1 MFASFFI
8 DRPVFACVISIII
21 TLLGLVALRALPIE
35 QYPNITPPQIQIGA
49 VYPGADATTV
59 ALNVAAPIEQQINGV
74 ENMIYMNSQNSA
86 NGDMSL
92 TVFFEIGTDADIAQ
106 VNVQNRIN
114 MALPQLPFE
123 TQQIGVTVKK
133 QTPNILLVVT
143 MQSPNG
149 TYDDIALS
157 NYATINVVDEL
168 LRVPGISDVQIVNA
182 RDYSMRLWLRPDR
195 MAQMDLTTTDIVE
208 AVKEQNSNFG
218 IGQIGRTPTSGPV
231 QLTLPI
237 ATKGRLSTTEEFEN
251 IILRGNE
258 DGSFVTMKDIG
269 RAELGAQ
276 NYDVDGELNGK
287 NASVIAIYQQF
298 GANALDVAEDVKKT
312 LDRLS
317 KNFPEGIVYQIPYDT
332 TNYIRK
338 SIGEVVKTIFEAAF
352 LVCLV
357 VLIFL
362 QRFRATIVPILAMVV
377 SIVGTFAGMYVLGF
391 SINTLTLFG
400 LVLAVGTVVDD
411 AIVVIENIE
420 RNIRELGL
428 SAKMAAHKAMEEV
441 SGPVVAIVFVLCAV
455 FLPVAFL
462 GGIAG
467 QLYRQF
473 AITIAV
479 SVVISGIVALT
490 LSPAL
495 AVILLEKASAS
506 PSRLGQWF
514 NRHFDRL
521 TELYIVAAKK
531 ILDIPL
537 LGGAIFIGVL
547 ALLGLLVYTT
557 PMSFVPEEDQGYLIA
572 AVTLPDGASLQRTE
586 KIDQEVY
593 ELAAPQPGVE
603 NVLAFSGFSML
614 DGSNRPSAG
623 ANFITLTDWDVRK
636 APELQ
641 AHAIQK
647 SLSQKYANIPE
658 AQIWLLNPPAIQ
670 GLGTVGGFE
679 FWIESRGEAQMEKL
693 EEVVGG
699 FIAKANKLPE
709 LQHVMSTIQ
718 ANNMQLFVDL
728 DRYKARALGVS
739 IADVFQSLQVLMGSL
754 YINDFNKFG
763 RTFRVTAQAEPSF
776 RAKISDIDEIYVRSK
791 TGQMVPLSAL
801 IKVNYS
807 KGPTL
812 VTRFNG
818 FAAGKIFGSAAPGY
832 SSGEAMNA
840 MEKLAA
846 TELPEGMT
854 YSWSGESYQEKATG
868 GKSTGVLIGGIVMVF
883 LILCA
888 LYERWSLPLA
898 VICAIPFG
906 LLGAFLAIWIRGT
919 TNDVYFQVGLVTL
932 IALAAKNAILIVEF
946 ALLKYQEGL
955 PLAEAALEAAKLR
968 FRAILMTSL
977 TFILGVLPL
986 VFAQGAGAA
995 SRQSV
1000 GTGVF
1005 GGMIAATIL
1014 AVLLVPLFFKLIV
1027 QWTENGSKKN
1037 PH

>member
-1 MFASFFI
+1 MFSSFFI

-21 TLLGLVALRALPIE
+21 TLLGLVALRGLPIE
-35 QYPNITPPQIQIGA
+35 QYPNITPPQIQVGA
-49 VYPGADATTV
+49 FYPGADATTV

-86 NGDMSL
+86 NGDMNL
-92 TVFFEIGTDADIAQ
+92 TVFFEIGTDANLAQ

-114 MALPQLPFE
+114 MALPQLPLE

-143 MQSPNG
+143 LQSPSG
-149 TYDDIALS
+149 TYNDVELS

-168 LRVPGISDVQIVNA
+168 LRLPGISDVQIVNA

-195 MAQMDLTTTDIVE
+195 MAQMNLTTTDIVD

-218 IGQIGRTPTSGPV
+218 VGQIGRTPTSGPV

-237 ATKGRLSTTEEFEN
+237 AAKGRLSTPEEFEN
-251 IILRGNE
+251 IILRGNQ
-258 DGSFVTMKDIG
+258 DGSFIKMKDIG

-298 GANALDVAEDVKKT
+298 GANALDVADEVKKT
-312 LDRLS
+312 LERLS
-317 KNFPEGIVYQIPYDT
+317 KNFPQGIEYQIPYDT
-332 TNYIRK
+332 TNYIRR

-362 QRFRATIVPILAMVV
+362 QKFRATIVPILAMIV
-377 SIVGTFAGMYVLGF
+377 SIVGTFAGMYLLGF

-400 LVLAVGTVVDD
+400 LVLAVGTVIDD

-441 SGPVVAIVFVLCAV
+441 SGPVIAIVFVLCAV
-455 FLPVAFL
+455 FLPVAFI

-479 SVVISGIVALT
+479 SVIISGIVALT

-495 AVILLEKASAS
+495 AVILLQKETAP
-506 PSRLGQWF
+506 PSRFGKWF

-521 TELYIVAAKK
+521 TDLYIVAAKK
-531 ILDIPL
+531 ILHVPL
-537 LGGAIFIGVL
+537 LGGALFLGVL
-547 ALLGLLVYTT
+547 FLLGMLIYIT
-557 PMSFVPEEDQGYLIA
+557 PKSFVPEEDQGYLIA
-572 AVTLPDGASLQRTE
+572 AVNLPDGSSLQRTE
-586 KIDQEVY
+586 KVDQEVY
-593 ELAAPQPGVE
+593 QLAAVQPGVE
-603 NVLAFSGFSML
+603 NVVAFSGFSML
-614 DGSNRPSAG
+614 DGANRPSSG
-623 ANFITLTDWDVRK
+623 ANFITLTDWDQRK

-647 SLSQKYANIPE
+647 SLSQKYEKIPE

-679 FWIESRGEAQMEKL
+679 FWIESRGDAQMEKL
-693 EEVVGG
+693 EEVVKA
-699 FIAKANKLPE
+699 FIAKANKRPE
-709 LQHVMSTIQ
+709 LQGVMSTIQ

-763 RTFRVTAQAEPSF
+763 RTFRVTAQAEPSY
-776 RAKISDIDEIYVRSK
+776 RAKISDIDEIYVRAK

-801 IKVNYS
+801 ITVNYS

-818 FAAGKIFGSAAPGY
+818 FIAAKIFGSAAPGY
-832 SSGEAMNA
+832 SSGQAMNV
-840 MEKLAA
+840 MEELAA
-846 TELPEGMT
+846 ELPEGMT

-868 GKSTGVLIGGIVMVF
+868 GQSTVVLIGGIIMVF

-898 VICAIPFG
+898 VIFAIPFG

-932 IALAAKNAILIVEF
+932 VALAAKNAILIVEF
-946 ALLKYQEGL
+946 ALLKYQEGI
-955 PLAEAALEAAKLR
+955 PLVDAALEAAKLR

-977 TFILGVLPL
+977 TFILGVVPL
-986 VFAQGAGAA
+986 VLAQGAGAA

-1027 QWTENGSKKN
+1027 QWTEDGSQKN

>member
-35 QYPNITPPQIQIGA
+35 QYPNITPPQIQVSA
-49 VYPGADATTV
+49 TYPGADAATV

-86 NGDMSL
+86 SGDMNL
-92 TVFFEIGTDADIAQ
+92 TVFFEIGTDADLAQ

-114 MALPQLPFE
+114 MALPQLPIE

-143 MQSPNG
+143 LQSPNG
-149 TYDDIALS
+149 TYDEIALS

-168 LRVPGISDVQIVNA
+168 LRLPGVSDAQIVNA
-182 RDYSMRLWLRPDR
+182 RNYSMRLWLRPDL
-195 MAQMDLTTTDIVE
+195 MAQMNVTTTDIVE

-218 IGQIGRTPTSGPV
+218 VGQIGSSPTSHPV
-231 QLTLPI
+231 ELTLPI
-237 ATKGRLSTTEEFEN
+237 AAKGRLSTPEEFEN
-251 IILRGNE
+251 IVLKANA
-258 DGSFVTMKDIG
+258 DGAFVRIKDIG

-276 NYDVDGELNGK
+276 SYDVDGALNGK
-287 NASVIAIYQQF
+287 NASVIGIYQQF
-298 GANALDVAEDVKKT
+298 GANALDVAAEVKKT
-312 LDRLS
+312 LERLS
-317 KNFPEGIVYQIPYDT
+317 KNFPEGIVYKIPYDT
-332 TNYIRK
+332 TNYIER
-338 SIGEVVKTIFEAAF
+338 SITEVVKTIFEAAL

-357 VLIFL
+357 VLVFL
-362 QRFRATIVPILAMVV
+362 QKFRATVVPILAMIV

-400 LVLAVGTVVDD
+400 LVLSVGTVVDD

-428 SAKMAAHKAMEEV
+428 SAQMAAHKAMEEV
-441 SGPVVAIVFVLCAV
+441 SGPVIAIVFVLCAV

-479 SVVISGIVALT
+479 SVIISGIVALT

-495 AVILLEKASAS
+495 AVILLQKDTKE
-506 PSRLGQWF
+506 PSKLGKWF

-521 TELYIVAAKK
+521 TDRYVVIAKR
-531 ILDIPL
+531 ILDAPL
-537 LGGAIFIGVL
+537 VGGALFLGVL
-547 ALLGLLVYTT
+547 ALLGLLMHIMPV
-557 PMSFVPEEDQGYLIA
+557 SFVPEEDQGYLVA

-586 KIDQEVY
+586 KIDQKVY

-614 DGSNRPSAG
+614 EGANRPSG
-623 ANFITLTDWDVRK
+623 ATDFITLIDWDKRK
-636 APELQ
+636 DPELKIN
-641 AHAIQK
+641 AIQRA
-647 SLSQKYANIPE
+647 LSIKYANIPE
-658 AQIWLLNPPAIQ
+658 AQIWVLNPPAIQ

-679 FWIESRGEAQMEKL
+679 FWIESRGDSSMDKL
-693 EEVVGG
+693 EEVVHE
-699 FIAKANKLPE
+699 FIAKASKLPE
-709 LQHVMSTIQ
+709 LQHVMSTLQ
-718 ANNMQLFVDL
+718 ANNLQLFVDL
-728 DRYKARALGVS
+728 DRYKASALEVS

-763 RTFRVTAQAEPSF
+763 RTFRVTAQAEPAY
-776 RAKISDIDEIYVRSK
+776 RAAISDIDEIYVRSK
-791 TGQMVPLSAL
+791 KGEMVPLSAL
-801 IKVNYS
+801 ITVNYA
-807 KGPTL
+807 KGPTI
-812 VTRFNG
+812 VSRFNG
-818 FAAGKIFGSAAPGY
+818 FTAAKIFGSAAPGY
-832 SSGEAMNA
+832 SSGQAMTA
-840 MEKLAA
+840 MEQLA
-846 TELPEGMT
+846 TKELPESMT
-854 YSWSGESYQEKATG
+854 YSWSGESYQEKTTG
-868 GKSTGVLIGGIVMVF
+868 GQSTGVLVGGIIMVF

-898 VICAIPFG
+898 VIGAIPFG
-906 LLGAFLAIWIRGT
+906 LLGAFLAIWIRDT
-919 TNDVYFQVGLVTL
+919 TNDIYFQVGLVTL
-932 IALAAKNAILIVEF
+932 IALSAKNAILIVEF

-955 PLAEAALEAAKLR
+955 SITEAAIEAAKLR

-1005 GGMIAATIL
+1005 GGMIVATIL

-1027 QWTENGSKKN
+1027 QWTEDGSKKKT
-1037 PH
+1037 